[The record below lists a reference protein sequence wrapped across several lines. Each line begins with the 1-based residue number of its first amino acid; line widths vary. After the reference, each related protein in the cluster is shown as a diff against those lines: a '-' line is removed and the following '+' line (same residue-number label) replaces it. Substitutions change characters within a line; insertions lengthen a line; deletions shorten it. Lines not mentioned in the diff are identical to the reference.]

1 MSHNLIDIV
10 EKPYLKAQPP
20 VIEIGDTVD
29 VHSRIVEGEK
39 ERTHV
44 FDGVVIARRGRG
56 VGASFTVRR
65 IVANEGV
72 ERIFML
78 HSPRLIK
85 VEVKRHG
92 KVRRAKLYYLRDRVG
107 KARRIRE
114 RRRTST
120 RVAGGSALAA
130 GKPKA
135 AETSGD
141 KTKTVEVAGRTA

>member
-44 FDGVVIARRGRG
+44 FNGVVIARRGRG

-72 ERIFML
+72 ERTFML

-85 VEVKRHG
+85 VEVKRHC
-92 KVRRAKLYYLRDRVG
+92 KVRR
-107 KARRIRE
+107 
-114 RRRTST
+114 
-120 RVAGGSALAA
+120 
-130 GKPKA
+130 
-135 AETSGD
+135 
-141 KTKTVEVAGRTA
+141 